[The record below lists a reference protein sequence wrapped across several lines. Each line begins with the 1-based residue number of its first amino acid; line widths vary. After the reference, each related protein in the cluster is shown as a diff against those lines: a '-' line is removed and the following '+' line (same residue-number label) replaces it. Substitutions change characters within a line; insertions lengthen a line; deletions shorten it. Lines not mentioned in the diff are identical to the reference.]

1 VRVDA
6 HQHFWAYNEHDYVW
20 MTGELTRLAR
30 DFGPQ
35 DLFSL
40 LQGLDFQGTIA
51 VQARQMLAE
60 NDYLLGLA
68 DQHEWVLGVVG
79 WVDFASA
86 DVDRQ
91 LEKYAAHPKFRGVRE
106 LIHDMPDDGYAVS
119 PAHAAGVRRLEALGL
134 AYDLLLKP
142 RHIPAAIR
150 LVDSL
155 PLQRF
160 VVDHIAKPEI
170 AAGRME
176 PWKERIADL
185 ARRPNVWCKLSGMA
199 TEADWRS
206 WKPEQLWPY
215 LDVCL
220 EAFGP
225 KRLMIGSD
233 WPVCTCAGPYS
244 TVMSAVVDYVQ
255 KLSPSEQ
262 QAILGDTCLA
272 FYRRA

>member
-6 HQHFWAYNEHDYVW
+6 HQHFWRYNRNDYVW

-30 DFGPQ
+30 DFGPR
-35 DLFSL
+35 DLLPL
-40 LQGLDFQGTIA
+40 LQGLSFQGTIA

-68 DQHEWVLGVVG
+68 DQHEWMLGVVG
-79 WVDFASA
+79 WVDFSSA

-91 LEKYAAHPKFRGVRE
+91 LEQYAAHPKFRGVRE
-106 LIHDMPDDGYAVS
+106 LIHDMPDDDYAVS
-119 PAHAAGVRRLEALGL
+119 LDHASGVRRLEALGL

-155 PLQRF
+155 PRQRF

-176 PWKERIADL
+176 PWKGRIMDL

-199 TEADWRS
+199 TEADWRT

-220 EAFGP
+220 EVFGP

-244 TVMSAVVDYVQ
+244 TVMSAVIEYVG
-255 KLSPSEQ
+255 KLSSSEQ